1 LDKSAPPHRDRH
13 LVIPGLV
20 LIHGGAHAADS
31 WDLVVDELTFRAPEL
46 RVLAVDLP
54 GRRSNPAQLSTLRIA
69 DWVGSVVADVE
80 KRGLGDVVVVG
91 HSLAG
96 VTVPGVVAKLGHPR
110 VREAIFVATC
120 VPPQGSSVIDSLN
133 GPLAL
138 LTRVGVSIG
147 WSFPMPTAAARFAF
161 WNGMSRDERRFAAAR
176 LYPEPLSVAEAVDRG
191 DMPEEVP
198 RTWILTLRDR
208 SMSPRRQRTYIDE
221 LGGVDAVICVD
232 TCHDV
237 MYSEPRRLAQI
248 LIERCRLRAQP

>member
-1 LDKSAPPHRDRH
+1 VNL
-13 LVIPGLV
+13 PGLV

-46 RVLAVDLP
+46 RILAVDLP
-54 GRRSNPAQLSTLRIA
+54 GRRSNPAQLSALRIA
-69 DWVGSVVADVE
+69 EWVDSVVTDIENAQFE
-80 KRGLGDVVVVG
+80 DVVVVG

-110 VREAIFVATC
+110 VREAIFVAAC
-120 VPPQGSSVIDSLN
+120 VPPQGSSVIDSLT

-138 LTRVGVSIG
+138 LARVGMSIRR
-147 WSFPMPTAAARFAF
+147 SFPMPTAAARFAF
-161 WNGMSRDERRFAAAR
+161 WNGMSRDQRRFAAAR
-176 LYPEPLSVAEAVDRG
+176 LYQEPLSVIAEPVDRT

-208 SMSPRRQRTYIDE
+208 SMSLRRQRNYIGE
-221 LGGVDAVICVD
+221 LGGVDTVICVE

-248 LIERCRLRAQP
+248 LIERCRLRAQA